1 MNIGKTEQEIIASE
15 RLKPFQKINKRERE
29 RELKDEAINSFLY

>member
-15 RLKPFQKINKRERE
+15 RLKPFQKTQQERE
-29 RELKDEAINSFLY
+29 RES